1 MRFKK
6 LLFYP
11 IKKIVHCGTLL
22 GFLLLH
28 CMQLSRAE
36 EGPWRWANPRPH
48 GNPIRAIAKGQNFS
62 IQVGDN
68 GSIHTSQNLV
78 QWLPRNAGTENTLR
92 AVGFFNNQAIVAGDK
107 GDLFYSESE
116 DLFVPAK
123 LDELTDNS
131 FFALASSNN
140 TAVVVG
146 EAGTLYTSDDGL
158 SWRKGSFRYLDNLY
172 SVVWTG
178 RYFVVAGENGLVAT
192 SRDGA
197 SWTKRQSRT
206 NRDLNGL
213 AFINNRLWAV
223 GDGGVV
229 LLSYNDG
236 QTWLAARSGTNKNL
250 NTVTGSSNE
259 VIIAGENVVRKGV
272 LGFFM
277 YWVDLLE
284 KDDISNPAPPPDWTY
299 FCSIETDDKYLL
311 GGRTGM
317 LVDSVRDE
325 TDDDYL
331 YWFTADDSVRNWL
344 WDINH
349 SNDLLVAVGD
359 RATVLTSRDGATW
372 NLEVVP
378 ESMTDAI
385 LLGVGG
391 STNLLVAAGNRGHLM
406 TSYNSWTNVVTRLG
420 NGQTVTNLVNT
431 LGVVWKA
438 VEPRVTENDLQGVA
452 SMNDVVVVTG
462 GKGTVLT
469 SADGER
475 WMKHQAP
482 TSGILTSVESFKN
495 QFVAVG
501 ENGFILSSPTGSEW
515 VRHDSGTEN
524 WIYRIRAFEKQI
536 VAVGQA
542 GAILTSDDGEN
553 WVSRVSGTSQW
564 LNDVARAGK
573 IWFAVGA
580 NGIVLTSSDLVN
592 WESKSSVSTLSLY
605 GALGNDGQLLS
616 VGLEGVVLRKQI
628 VPRSSPILLRWD
640 RSVSVDGG
648 FTNQF
653 VFRGFPGQRFTLDR
667 SVDLYQWE
675 TGPQMELIDGSG
687 VLEYSNST
695 KANKEFYRARLSR

>member
-1 MRFKK
+1 MM
-6 LLFYP
+6 
-11 IKKIVHCGTLL
+11 CGC
-22 GFLLLH
+22 LLLY
-28 CMQLSRAE
+28 CVQFSKAE
-36 EGPWRWANPRPH
+36 EGPWRWANPQPH
-48 GNPIRAIAKGQNFS
+48 GNPIRAIAKGEDFS

-68 GSIHTSQNLV
+68 GSVHTSQNLV
-78 QWLPRNAGTENTLR
+78 QWFPRDAATENTLR
-92 AVGFFNNQAIVAGDK
+92 AVSFFKGQAIVAGDS
-107 GDLFYSESE
+107 GDLFYSEGEGS
-116 DLFVPAK
+116 LVPA
-123 LDELTDNS
+123 ELNQSTSRS
-131 FFALASSNN
+131 FLALAASSRI
-140 TAVVVG
+140 AVVAG
-146 EAGTLYTSDDGL
+146 EGGVLYTSEDGRT
-158 SWRKGSFRYLDNLY
+158 WRKRSFRYSNNIN
-172 SVVWTG
+172 SIVWTG
-178 RYFVVAGENGLVAT
+178 RYFVIAGENGLVAT

-206 NRDLNGL
+206 NRDLNAL
-213 AFINNRLWAV
+213 AFINKRLWAV
-223 GDGGVV
+223 GEDGVV

-236 QTWLAARSGTNKNL
+236 QSWLAARSGTNKNL
-250 NTVTGSSNE
+250 NTVTGADDE
-259 VIIAGENVVRKGV
+259 IIIAGENVVRKGV

-284 KDDISNPAPPPDWTY
+284 KDEGSNPAPPPDWTY
-299 FCSIETDDKYLL
+299 FCSLETDDKYLL

-325 TDDDYL
+325 ADDDYL

-391 STNLLVAAGNRGHLM
+391 NTNLLVAAGNRGHLM
-406 TSYNSWTNVVTRLG
+406 SSHNSWTNVVTQG
-420 NGQTVTNLVNT
+420 EKGQTVTNRVNT
-431 LGVVWKA
+431 LGIVWKA

-452 SMNDVVVVTG
+452 VLNDAFIVTG

-469 SADGER
+469 SSDGEE
-475 WMKHQAP
+475 WSKHQAP

-495 QFVAVG
+495 KFVAVG
-501 ENGFILSSPTGSEW
+501 EDGFILSSTTGSEW
-515 VRHDSGTEN
+515 VRHDSETEN
-524 WIYRIRAFEKQI
+524 WIYRIRAFENQV

-542 GAILTSDDGEN
+542 GTILTSDDGEN
-553 WVSRVSGTSQW
+553 WITRVSGSTQW
-564 LNDVARAGK
+564 LNDVARVEST
-573 IWFAVGA
+573 WVAVGA
-580 NGIVLTSSDLVN
+580 NGTVLTSSDLVS
-592 WESKSSVSTLSLY
+592 WKSKSSITGLSLY

-628 VPRSSPILLRWD
+628 VPRSSPILVRWD
-640 RSVSVDGG
+640 RLVGDGVG

-667 SVDLYQWE
+667 SSNLKDWE
-675 TGPQMELIDGSG
+675 TGPEMELIDGSG

-695 KANKEFYRARLSR
+695 KENKEFYRARLIR